1 MYSVSKNQFRFA
13 LILGTLACTIFVF
26 RVNADVESSPNLHT
40 ETFMDEGELPTESKN
55 TTRAKRQ
62 FGCPSNCYSS
72 CQSTYQ
78 CRVYSPSTQ
87 CVRGCC
93 CPTTVDLDTACD
105 GGVAVAGCINKL
117 CGQGYFCSSKNY
129 CCRCSAGKEAGPCLF
144 NSTEKYCPAGY
155 ACNTNNYCCPLGSG
169 SALNACT
176 GNGVCPS
183 GYTCGAGNLCYPVS
197 GGK

>member
-1 MYSVSKNQFRFA
+1 MYTLNKNQFRLA
-13 LILGTLACTIFVF
+13 LILGSLACAVFVF
-26 RVNADVESSPNLHT
+26 GLTPEANQDEVVESA
-40 ETFMDEGELPTESKN
+40 FMDEGELPTQSTN

-62 FGCPSNCYSS
+62 FGCPANCYSS
-72 CQSTYQ
+72 CQTSYQ
-78 CRVYSPSTQ
+78 CRVYSPTTQ

-93 CPTTVDLDTACD
+93 CPQTVDLDTACD
-105 GGVAVAGCINKL
+105 GGIAVAGCINKL

-169 SALNACT
+169 SALTSCGT
-176 GNGVCPS
+176 GDYCPS
-183 GYTCGAGNLCYPVS
+183 GYTCGAGNLCYVNTM
-197 GGK
+197 G